1 MKLSKMFKKGL
12 IVVAILA
19 IVGVAVGW
27 KHIGAFFNGRTG
39 TPNSK
44 TVRVAVDNTKSLKEI
59 AETFKAKGVVDD
71 VDAFLALAE
80 YKNLTNAK
88 IGSGM
93 YEIQPGTNY
102 RTLLNGLTLNSSGN
116 GNAEIEV
123 SVTFNNCKT
132 IHDLCTKVSA
142 CIAVDSSELENY
154 ITDSETLNKY
164 GFTIEQIPALFMPNT
179 YRMFYDTSKE
189 AFLERMAKEFKN
201 FWTPERMEK
210 LKEVG
215 LKSPSQAVTLASI
228 VYGEQSRNASE
239 WPIIA
244 RLYLNRLNT
253 GMRLQ
258 SDPTF
263 KFCWGDQLEGVQR
276 LTYEHRNKDCP
287 YNTYLYNGLPPG
299 PISMPPTGVVEAVL
313 NPDNNDYIYMCAQ
326 PNYDGLHNFAK
337 DYADHAKYASEFQTW
352 LAAEIAN

>member
-1 MKLSKMFKKGL
+1 MSGKKRNKKL
-12 IVVAILA
+12 IVAAVAVMLI
-19 IVGVAVGW
+19 GVALVFAW
-27 KHIGAFFNGRTG
+27 
-39 TPNSK
+39 TPLMIYLKK
-44 TVRVAVDNTKSLKEI
+44 TSNDKETRVIIDNRHSLKEI
-59 AETFKAKGVVDD
+59 ADELEKAGVIKD
-71 VDAFLALAE
+71 VDAFLSMAE
-80 YKNLTNAK
+80 NKHVTIEN
-88 IGSGM
+88 IEPGM
-93 YEIQPGTNY
+93 YAFPAHTSY
-102 RTLLNGLTLNSSGN
+102 RDLLNSLKSGSF
-116 GNAEIEV
+116 EV
-123 SVTFNNCKT
+123 EVVVTFNNCKT
-132 IHDLCTKVSA
+132 IHDLCVKVSG
-142 CIAVDSSELENY
+142 CIAVDSTELEDY
-154 ITDSETLNKY
+154 ITDPETLNKY
-164 GFTIEQIPALFMPNT
+164 GFTIEQVPALFMPNS
-179 YRMFYDTSKE
+179 YRMYYDTSKE

-201 FWTPERMEK
+201 FWTPARMAQ

-228 VYGEQSRNASE
+228 VYGEQSTNASE

-253 GMRLQ
+253 GMKLQ

-313 NPDNNDYIYMCAQ
+313 NPDNNDYLYMCAQ

-337 DYADHAKYASEFQTW
+337 DYADHAKYAAEFQNW
-352 LAAEIAN
+352 LASELANQ

>member
-1 MKLSKMFKKGL
+1 MSGKKRNKKLVFAAVAVML
-12 IVVAILA
+12 I
-19 IVGVAVGW
+19 GVALVFGW
-27 KHIGAFFNGRTG
+27 
-39 TPNSK
+39 TPLMTYLKKTDKEARVIIDNRGSLEDIAADLKKAGVINDTDEFLSMAKSK
-44 TVRVAVDNTKSLKEI
+44 E
-59 AETFKAKGVVDD
+59 
-71 VDAFLALAE
+71 
-80 YKNLTNAK
+80 LTIDK
-88 IGSGM
+88 VEPGM
-93 YEIQPGTNY
+93 YDFPAGTSY
-102 RTLLNGLTLNSSGN
+102 RDLLNSLRSGN
-116 GNAEIEV
+116 FEV
-123 SVTFNNCKT
+123 EVVVTFNNCKT
-132 IHDLCTKVSA
+132 IHDLCVKVSEA
-142 CIAVDSSELENY
+142 IMVDSTELENY
-154 ITDSETLNKY
+154 ITDQETLNKY
-164 GFTIEQIPALFMPNT
+164 GFTLEQVPALFMPNS
-179 YRMFYDTSKE
+179 YRMYYDTDKE

-201 FWTPERMEK
+201 FWTPERMAK

-228 VYGEQSRNASE
+228 VYGEQSKNESE

-287 YNTYLYNGLPPG
+287 YNTYLYAGLPPG

-313 NPDNNDYIYMCAQ
+313 NPDNNDYLYMCAQ

-337 DYADHAKYASEFQTW
+337 DYADHAKYAAEFQKW
-352 LAAEIAN
+352 LASEIANQ

>member
-1 MKLSKMFKKGL
+1 MSGKKRNKKLVFAAVAVML
-12 IVVAILA
+12 I
-19 IVGVAVGW
+19 GVALVFGW
-27 KHIGAFFNGRTG
+27 
-39 TPNSK
+39 TPLMTYLKKTDKEARVIIDNRGSLEDIAADLKKAGVISDTDEFLSMAKSK
-44 TVRVAVDNTKSLKEI
+44 D
-59 AETFKAKGVVDD
+59 
-71 VDAFLALAE
+71 
-80 YKNLTNAK
+80 LTIDK
-88 IGSGM
+88 VEPGM
-93 YEIQPGTNY
+93 YDFPAGTSY
-102 RTLLNGLTLNSSGN
+102 RDLLNSLRSGN
-116 GNAEIEV
+116 FEV
-123 SVTFNNCKT
+123 EVVVTFNNCKT
-132 IHDLCTKVSA
+132 IHDLCVKVSEA
-142 CIAVDSSELENY
+142 IMVDSTELENY
-154 ITDSETLNKY
+154 ITDQETLNKY
-164 GFTIEQIPALFMPNT
+164 GFTLEQVPALFMPNS
-179 YRMFYDTSKE
+179 YRMYYDTDKE

-201 FWTPERMEK
+201 FWTPERMAK

-228 VYGEQSRNASE
+228 VYGEQSKNESE

-287 YNTYLYNGLPPG
+287 YNTYLYAGLPPG

-313 NPDNNDYIYMCAQ
+313 NPDNNDYLYMCAQ

-337 DYADHAKYASEFQTW
+337 DYADHAKYAAEFQKW
-352 LAAEIAN
+352 LASEIANQ